1 MLKKDMANRKG
12 ESEKKKAVRV
22 RRPPP
27 LHQGVLDEA
36 VARLGLR
43 DVTVKPLFGGL
54 CYYIAGRPFAILLG
68 SSLAL
73 KLPAMQ
79 LRQARAQGDGDVFRP
94 GGGDFTM
101 REYLDLS
108 AHALMDEE
116 RIDTHVQ
123 ASHRFVA
130 GQGAAEGELNWGD
143 LLQGRSLY
151 QQAKQRKREGRFERH
166 WNLQYKFDYILSLS
180 LSLAPQDRKHNF
192 HSLLICSSA
201 TWECQ

>member
-1 MLKKDMANRKG
+1 MANRKG
-12 ESEKKKAVRV
+12 ESEKKKGVRM

-54 CYYIAGRPFAILLG
+54 CYYIAGRPFALLLG

-73 KLPAMQ
+73 KLPAVQ
-79 LRQARAQGDGDVFRP
+79 LRQARAQGDGDVFHP

-108 AHALMDEE
+108 ERALMDEE

-123 ASHRFVA
+123 ASYRFVA
-130 GQGAAEGELNWGD
+130 GQGAAEEELNWGD
-143 LLQGRSLY
+143 LLQGRADLY
-151 QQAKQRKREGRFERH
+151 QQAKQRK
-166 WNLQYKFDYILSLS
+166 
-180 LSLAPQDRKHNF
+180 
-192 HSLLICSSA
+192 
-201 TWECQ
+201 T